1 MNPNS
6 NVSPLRKALCLL
18 LVAVLAV
25 VVFLSACQS
34 APSTQSPQD
43 FETQW
48 HDLIAQRNYTAAQ
61 KLIDQREKQHPG
73 DAEVSIARANL
84 YFRQAT
90 SAAAGFSG
98 SGRGAGSA
106 GDSAKFDTLLV
117 RRALDELS
125 QGIAKHP
132 ERFDMRLGLAYLFQQ
147 VGLRVS
153 QAELIRETVAYT
165 KAHADSLRWTYGDP
179 LPAPAETY
187 VPQMLHDYVR
197 YYVDRAAP
205 GDDQAVFALGQTVM
219 QAYPHSPYI
228 PNDIAYWYGQHGDW
242 DKSLQYLLAAERADS
257 TDALVLYNLG
267 WANEQL
273 KRKGPAVH
281 YYRRAL
287 VVSTA
292 GGKSDIS
299 QSAQQRLAAMGE
311 RP

>member
-1 MNPNS
+1 MNS
-6 NVSPLRKALCLL
+6 NLNTSPLRTFFALPW
-18 LVAVLAV
+18 VAVLAAV
-25 VVFLSACQS
+25 VCLSACQPAS
-34 APSTQSPQD
+34 RLLSPQD

-48 HDLIAQRNYTAAQ
+48 HDLVAQRNYTAAQ
-61 KLIDQREKQHPG
+61 KLIDQREKQKPG

-90 SAAAGFSG
+90 SAAAGLSG

-125 QGIAKHP
+125 QGIARHP

-147 VGLRVS
+147 VGLRVP

-165 KAHADSLRWTYGDP
+165 KAHPDSLRWTYGDP
-179 LPAPAETY
+179 LPARAEAY

-197 YYVDRAAP
+197 FYVDRAAP
-205 GDDQAVFALGQTVM
+205 GDGQAVFALGETIM
-219 QAYPHSPYI
+219 QAYPHSPYV
-228 PNDIAYWYGQHGDW
+228 PNDIAYWFGQQGDW
-242 DKSLQYLLAAERADS
+242 GKSLQYLMAAERADS

-273 KRKGPAVH
+273 KREAPATH

-287 VVSTA
+287 VVGAA
-292 GGKSDIS
+292 GGKTDIS
-299 QSAQQRLAAMGE
+299 QSAQQRLTAMGQH
-311 RP
+311 P

>member
-1 MNPNS
+1 MNPTLNI
-6 NVSPLRKALCLL
+6 SPLRKALALL

-25 VVFLSACQS
+25 VVVLSACQP
-34 APSTQSPQD
+34 APSALAPQD

-48 HDLIAQRNYTAAQ
+48 HDLIGQRNYTAAQ
-61 KLIDQREKQHPG
+61 KLIDQREKQNPG

-117 RRALDELS
+117 HRALDELS
-125 QGIAKHP
+125 QGIARHP

-147 VGLRVS
+147 VGLRVP
-153 QAELIRETVAYT
+153 QAQLIRETVAYT
-165 KAHADSLRWTYGDP
+165 KAHPDSLRWTYGDP
-179 LPAPAETY
+179 LPNVAEIY

-205 GDDQAVFALGQTVM
+205 GDDQAVFALGQTIM
-219 QAYPHSPYI
+219 EAYPHSPYV
-228 PNDIAYWYGQHGDW
+228 PNDIAYWFGQQGDW
-242 DKSLQYLLAAERADS
+242 ANSLKYLQAAERADS

-273 KRKGPAVH
+273 KRKAPATH

-292 GGKSDIS
+292 GGKTDIS
-299 QSAQQRLAAMGE
+299 QSAQQRLAAMGQ
-311 RP
+311 